1 MLGMNTTSMPFRLRI
16 GATCG
21 MRRCAEGMSRMAYDR
36 KGLELVVGVRFTK
49 GDRMFV
55 PPAVD
60 DNDDDDAGP
69 RCLVCSAIQFS
80 TWPT

>member
-1 MLGMNTTSMPFRLRI
+1 MLGMNTTSMPFRLRM

-21 MRRCAEGMSRMAYDR
+21 MRRCAEGMSRMAHDR
-36 KGLELVVGVRFTK
+36 KGLELVVGVCFTK
-49 GDRMFV
+49 EDRILV

-60 DNDDDDAGP
+60 DDDVGP